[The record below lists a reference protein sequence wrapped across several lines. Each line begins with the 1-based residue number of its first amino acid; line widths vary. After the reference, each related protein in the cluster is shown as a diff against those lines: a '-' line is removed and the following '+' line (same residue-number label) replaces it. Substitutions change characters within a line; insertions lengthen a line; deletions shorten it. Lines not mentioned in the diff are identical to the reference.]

1 MTKKKESIR
10 FWHIIPGFI
19 RKNFIRKA
27 VALFF
32 AIFIWLRVDDEIT
45 QPDTIRDVEVNL
57 SLPSMLVR
65 LDDNTVKLNI
75 NVKASRR
82 ILNKLTKDDFN
93 VHIKIKDSDFNTF
106 PMSVTHKINK
116 SLDITA
122 PSGVTILNVK
132 PEVVTFTLDEKL
144 SKTVPIK
151 LEYSGYLLEEYSYRV
166 SSIIPS
172 TVIITGPA
180 SIIASMK
187 FIKSKS
193 IILSPEN
200 VDDFEIDAPL
210 VPKKNVSMS
219 RKMATVQIEIFK
231 KFDTSD
237 FNNIAVKPLGFP
249 ASPAHVIFKPS
260 NVTVTLY
267 GIRKSLEILKNSEIH
282 PFVDISNLKVPGSYK
297 LKVKYWVDKKDVTV
311 RGGAPEEIQVE
322 LKKP

>member
-1 MTKKKESIR
+1 MTKQKEKFKI
-10 FWHIIPGFI
+10 WHLIPSFI
-19 RKNFIRKA
+19 RNNFIRKI

-32 AIFIWLRVDDEIT
+32 AIFVWLKVDDEIT

-93 VHIKIKDSDFNTF
+93 VHINVKDSMFNKF

-116 SLDITA
+116 SLDISA

-132 PEVVTFTLDEKL
+132 PEVVTFTVDKKI

-166 SSIIPS
+166 VSIIPEN
-172 TVIITGPA
+172 VIITGPA
-180 SIIASMK
+180 SIVGSMK
-187 FIKSKS
+187 FIKSKP
-193 IILSPEN
+193 IILAPEN
-200 VDDFEIDAPL
+200 VDDFEIDAIL
-210 VPKKNVSMS
+210 VSKKNVSMS
-219 RKMATVQIEIFK
+219 QKMVAVQIEIFK
-231 KFDTSD
+231 KFDTTD
-237 FNNIAVKPLGFP
+237 FANIQIKPLGFT
-249 ASPAHVIFKPS
+249 ASPAAITFTPSHV
-260 NVTVTLY
+260 TTTLY

-282 PFVDISNLKVPGSYK
+282 PFVDISNLKVPGVYN
-297 LKVKYWVDKKDVTV
+297 LKVQYWVDKEDIIV
-311 RGGAPEEIQVE
+311 RGGAPETIKVE
-322 LKKP
+322 LK